1 MSETLAAVFDDMKKR
16 FRTGVFGR
24 PTTYYFSLGERPEQK
39 WVLKADAES
48 CEVTQGRAERADCVL
63 KTSEE
68 LFLKLVQGEWTPG
81 VMDFMRGKIKSN
93 DPTKLQLLKDAF
105 V

>member
-1 MSETLAAVFDDMKKR
+1 MSEALATAFEDMKKR
-16 FRTGVFGR
+16 FRQGVFTE
-24 PTTYYFSLGERPEQK
+24 PTTFYFSLGEDADQK
-39 WVLKADAES
+39 WVLKADATS
-48 CEVTQGRAERADCVL
+48 CEVSPGKADTADCFL

-68 LFLKLVQGEWTPG
+68 LFIKLLRGEWTPG

-93 DPTKLQLLKDAF
+93 DPNKLQLLKDAF